1 MEGNL
6 KFIDGIIIGTV
17 DEAVFVN
24 GTNKTIAENN
34 PLFECERI
42 NLYDK
47 NNPDSHIKV
56 KPNTTYYFTGGEMC
70 QPSSDGFSYA
80 TWRSNWRNLFA
91 GERCQYS
98 SRQSTKSVS
107 SLT

>member
-56 KPNTTYYFTGGEMC
+56 KPNTKT
-70 QPSSDGFSYA
+70 A
-80 TWRSNWRNLFA
+80 TAIIILFFIFNIPFN
-91 GERCQYS
+91 YIFI
-98 SRQSTKSVS
+98 
-107 SLT
+107 LT